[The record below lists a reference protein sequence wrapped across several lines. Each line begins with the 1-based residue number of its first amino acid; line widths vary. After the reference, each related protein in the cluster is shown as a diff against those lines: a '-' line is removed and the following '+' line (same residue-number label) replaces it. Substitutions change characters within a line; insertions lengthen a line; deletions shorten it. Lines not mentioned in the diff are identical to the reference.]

1 MMPQA
6 IITEFNVP
14 ATMRDGTVLR
24 ANIFRPAAEGSY
36 PIALTRTPYG
46 KDFFTTSVYLD
57 AVRLARAGYI
67 VVIQDVR
74 GRFASEGEW
83 RPFEFE
89 GVDGYDSVEWAAGL
103 PGSNGNVG
111 MWGMSYVG
119 FTQWMA
125 AMQAPPHLK
134 ALVPCITWA
143 DVRDGVQWRGGALEL
158 GTSAN
163 WGLNTGFDTMFKRYA
178 DAPPAELGQHLNAL
192 VDEINALQTEGYRS
206 LPLNDFTPFR
216 RLGIGD
222 QYFDVLAEPFSRERT
237 APHSVATAYDQVK
250 VPAFNVG
257 GWYDIFAQGTIQN
270 FTALRTAGST
280 EAARHSRLLIG
291 PWSHMTQSHVVGAL
305 DFGYKAQMG
314 WIDLQA
320 DMTALTQRWFD
331 YWLKGIEN
339 GVTHEP
345 PIKLF
350 VMGENVW
357 RDEQEWPLA
366 RTQYTPY
373 YLHSGGTLSPVAPS
387 AADPADHYAYDP
399 DQPVPTLG
407 GAILMNRV
415 FGEGAIDQR
424 PIEARPDMLVYT
436 TEPLAQDTEVTGPI
450 TVKLWAISDA
460 PDTDFVTRLVD
471 VHPDGFAQPLTDGI
485 IRARY
490 RDGDVPTLIE
500 PGRPYHYTI
509 DLWSTANVFKAGH
522 RIRLHVT
529 SSSFPRWDRNLN
541 TGAPFGTDSQPCV
554 AQQTILH
561 DASHSSHVVL
571 PIIRK

>member
-1 MMPQA
+1 MSHA
-6 IITEFNVP
+6 ITAEFNVP
-14 ATMRDGTVLR
+14 AAMRDGTVLR
-24 ANIFRPAAEGSY
+24 ANIFRPAETGSY
-36 PIALTRTPYG
+36 PVALTRTPYG
-46 KDFFTTSVYLD
+46 KDFFTTSIYLD
-57 AVRLARAGYI
+57 AVRLARAGYL

-83 RPFEFE
+83 RPFAFE
-89 GVDGYDSVEWAAGL
+89 GVDGCDSVEWAASL

-119 FTQWMA
+119 LTQWMA
-125 AMQAPPHLK
+125 AMQSPPHLK
-134 ALVPCITWA
+134 ALVPSITWA
-143 DVRDGVQWRGGALEL
+143 DARDGVQWRGGALEL
-158 GTSAN
+158 GSMAN
-163 WGLNTGFDTMFKRYA
+163 WGLGTGFDDLFKRHA
-178 DAPPAELGQHLNAL
+178 AAPPAELGRHLNAL
-192 VDEINALQTEGYRS
+192 VGEINALPTEGYRA
-206 LPLNDFTPFR
+206 LPLNDFAPFR

-222 QYFDVLAEPFSRERT
+222 MFFDLVPHPFSRDLT
-237 APHSVATAYDQVK
+237 APYSVATAYNQVK
-250 VPAFNVG
+250 VPALNVG

-270 FTALRTAGST
+270 FVALRTAGST
-280 EAARHSRLLIG
+280 EAARQSRLVIG
-291 PWSHMTQSHVVGAL
+291 PWSHMNQSHVVGEL
-305 DFGYKAQMG
+305 DFGFKAQMG
-314 WIDLQA
+314 WIDLQY

-339 GVTHEP
+339 GVTSDP

-373 YLHSGGTLSPVAPS
+373 YLHSGGMLTPQPPG

-399 DQPVPTLG
+399 EQPVPTRG

-415 FGEGAIDQR
+415 FGDAATDQR
-424 PIEARPDMLVYT
+424 PIEARPDVLLYT
-436 TEPLAQDTEVTGPI
+436 TEALAHDTEVTGPI
-450 TVKLWAISDA
+450 TVRLWAVSDA
-460 PDTDFVTRLVD
+460 PDTDFVARLVD

-490 RDGDVPTLIE
+490 RDGDVPALIE
-500 PGRPYHYTI
+500 PGRPYCYTI
-509 DLWSTANVFKAGH
+509 DLWSTANVFGAGH

-541 TGAPFGTDSQPCV
+541 TGAPFGTDSQPRV
-554 AQQTILH
+554 AHQTILH
-561 DASHSSHVVL
+561 DAAHPSQVIL
-571 PIIRK
+571 PIIPR